1 MTAYYDLYKSQQM
14 RDTELEGD
22 YFEEY
27 YPWKKWG
34 EKNKTESSPYKDS
47 LND

>member
-1 MTAYYDLYKSQQM
+1 M
-14 RDTELEGD
+14 RDTELEWD

-34 EKNKTESSPYKDS
+34 EKKQFSLYKDS